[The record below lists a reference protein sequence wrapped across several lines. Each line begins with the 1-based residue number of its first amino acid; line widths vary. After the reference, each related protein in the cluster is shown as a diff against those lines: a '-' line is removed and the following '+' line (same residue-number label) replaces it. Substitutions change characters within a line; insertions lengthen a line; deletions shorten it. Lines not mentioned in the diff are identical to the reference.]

1 MTERTNCD
9 ICANRCP
16 VDALGCGRGERAYGA
31 AAKEAAV
38 NETLEG
44 LVGKLAEV
52 GTAVRIK
59 ADHIRRRAGKDPD
72 VMLEVLTAEERAEL
86 EALLDKLQ
94 EGWRAHHEAHRGH
107 RH

>member
-9 ICANRCP
+9 ICENRCP

-31 AAKEAAV
+31 AAQEAAV
-38 NETLEG
+38 NETLDG
-44 LVGKLAEV
+44 LAGKLAEV

-59 ADHIRRRAGKDPD
+59 ADHIRRRAGKDPN
-72 VMLEVLTAEERAEL
+72 VMFEVLSASEREEL

-94 EGWRAHHEAHRGH
+94 EGWRAHHEAHR

>member
-9 ICANRCP
+9 ICENRCP

-31 AAKEAAV
+31 TAQEVAENEA
-38 NETLEG
+38 LEG

-72 VMLEVLTAEERAEL
+72 VMLDVLSTQERDEL

-94 EGWRAHHEAHRGH
+94 EGWRAHHEAHR